1 MSIHLKKMSVVKS
14 FIEKVLFKK
23 RAKEGLT
30 FILEFFI
37 GYLTFFI
44 AGYSSIAREQYIWV
58 VAQLIISLALL
69 IATLFA
75 KRSCPAPRT
84 YSAHKK
90 LIKELKRF
98 STL

>member
-30 FILEFFI
+30 LIIAFFI

-58 VAQLIISLALL
+58 VAQL